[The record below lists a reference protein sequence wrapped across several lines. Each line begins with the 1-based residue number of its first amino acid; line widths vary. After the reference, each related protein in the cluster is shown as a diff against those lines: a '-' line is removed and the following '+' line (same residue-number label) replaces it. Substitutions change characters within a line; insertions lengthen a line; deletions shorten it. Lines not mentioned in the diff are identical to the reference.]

1 MRRPAPRSIETSV
14 ATESRGLKPV
24 LALVLG
30 MAMTACLIVGGAI
43 WTAPPLIIDWHIKD
57 VARIDNRIK
66 VSNVKCQSLVFVFHF
81 CDLAVSVTIGSE
93 TATKTI
99 NYVFTGPLDR
109 QYAVHALADPDRR
122 DIVTT
127 DFGLQRLWNRTLTL
141 VLGMLPFLW
150 LFGLTCYAFI
160 LLATGQTPSKR

>member
-1 MRRPAPRSIETSV
+1 
-14 ATESRGLKPV
+14 
-24 LALVLG
+24 
-30 MAMTACLIVGGAI
+30 
-43 WTAPPLIIDWHIKD
+43 
-57 VARIDNRIK
+57 
-66 VSNVKCQSLVFVFHF
+66 VFVFHF

-160 LLATGQTPSKR
+160 LLATG